1 METKASY
8 VLVGSFT
15 LGTLAA
21 AFAIILY
28 FGHFLDNRNLAPL
41 DIRIP
46 GSVTGLSASSQVLFN
61 GIKVGTVRQL
71 VFDDTNPNVVIAKTE
86 VNRTIR
92 ITRSTQATLGFQGL
106 TGLAFIE
113 LKGGSLNESNLVE
126 EAQKEGAVAR
136 IDADPSTLNNLL
148 ATAQDIFARANEALT
163 QLEGFIKDAR
173 GPLTQTAKNA
183 ELFSNTL
190 VDNRDDI
197 DKIMTDTREMMAR
210 LSNASQKTDAIMA
223 KLDNMLSPDNK
234 NSVVV
239 QAQETLASIKQT
251 SDTLNAHIK
260 PIANNVER
268 FSGQGLRNIEALVND
283 SRISVQRIE
292 RALTDLEK
300 NPQQI
305 LFGSGSSVPQYDGRN
320 RR

>member
-15 LGTLAA
+15 LATLAA

-28 FGHFLDNRNLAPL
+28 FGQYFDNRNLVPL
-41 DIRIP
+41 DVRIP
-46 GSVTGLSASSQVLFN
+46 GSVTGLGASSAVLFN
-61 GIKVGTVRQL
+61 GIKVGTVRRL
-71 VFDDTNPNVVIAKTE
+71 VLDETNPNVVIAKTE
-86 VNRTIR
+86 INATTP

-113 LKGGSLNESNLVE
+113 LKGGSIDEDNLLKSAESV
-126 EAQKEGAVAR
+126 GATAL
-136 IDADPSTLNNLL
+136 IDADPSTINNLL

-163 QLEGFIKDAR
+163 QLEGFIHDAR
-173 GPLTQTAKNA
+173 GPLTETAKNA
-183 ELFSNTL
+183 QAFSKTL

-197 DKIMTDTREMMAR
+197 DKIITDTREMMAR

-283 SRISVQRIE
+283 SRVSVQRIE